1 MSETQ
6 LEERNATLA
15 VGSVKTHDQAGHL
28 VAILK
33 RAGFSDNDISVIA
46 PGDEAKH
53 DPNIALDHK
62 PGDDPADEK
71 PREGSD
77 KLKGVTIG
85 AVSGGLILGAIGGLV
100 GLATLAIP
108 GLGLIVVAGPIAAA
122 LTDAAAG
129 GAAGLIAGALMG
141 MRIPEH
147 RAKQYEESVREGNT
161 LISVHTRN
169 ADEFDQAMKC
179 LATGGAEDLHEAIEA
194 PADPQPIEDAD
205 QKKKYANRQK
215 GNSLNNQLTVSK
227 SDEVT
232 RSLLGAAIVQDATRE
247 MPPPEDAPKKI
258 PDEQPEEA
266 EQDAAD
272 PTHEKEVPPENQKY

>member
-1 MSETQ
+1 
-6 LEERNATLA
+6 
-15 VGSVKTHDQAGHL
+15 
-28 VAILK
+28 
-33 RAGFSDNDISVIA
+33 
-46 PGDEAKH
+46 
-53 DPNIALDHK
+53 
-62 PGDDPADEK
+62 
-71 PREGSD
+71 
-77 KLKGVTIG
+77 
-85 AVSGGLILGAIGGLV
+85 
-100 GLATLAIP
+100 
-108 GLGLIVVAGPIAAA
+108 
-122 LTDAAAG
+122 
-129 GAAGLIAGALMG
+129 MG

-147 RAKQYEESVREGNT
+147 LAKQYEESVREGNT

-169 ADEFDQAMKC
+169 ADEFDRAMKC

-247 MPPPEDAPKKI
+247 MPTPEDAPKKI
-258 PDEQPEEA
+258 PDEQLEEA

-272 PTHEKEVPPENQKY
+272 PTHEKEVPPENQK